1 MHMHMHMH
9 TASGQHALSGMHI
22 DSPLYGQPRQCD
34 FLREAGSC
42 LLRLGM
48 GAAGRESSEK
58 GACVDMHPLSPESD
72 TAPRAILHLLTS
84 PF

>member
-1 MHMHMHMH
+1 M
-9 TASGQHALSGMHI
+9 ASP
-22 DSPLYGQPRQCD
+22 DSATS
-34 FLREAGSC
+34 LREAGSC

-72 TAPRAILHLLTS
+72 TAPRAILQIGRAHV
-84 PF
+84 